1 MTPER
6 KEQIGPHKVEEF
18 YWNGRMIVYVDNQ
31 LSGSTFEA
39 AVDGIKGMLEHEEEK
54 RRP

>member
-1 MTPER
+1 MTPDR

-18 YWNGRMIVYVDNQ
+18 YWAGKMIVYVDNK
-31 LSGSTFEA
+31 LSSETFEA
-39 AVDGIKGMLEHEEEK
+39 AVDGIKGALEHEEEA